1 VAKHKPRPRPIDR
14 AAVMRTAIDHCG
26 GDVILGLLVGSAV
39 LAVPPLGRPWH
50 DVARD
55 CAARQQIRALEDEL
69 REGGAD
75 E

>member
-1 VAKHKPRPRPIDR
+1 MAKHKPGPRPIDR
-14 AAVMRTAIDHCG
+14 AAVMHTAIDHCG

-39 LAVPPLGRPWH
+39 LAIPPIGRPWL

-55 CAARQQIRALEDEL
+55 YVEQKQIRALVGEL